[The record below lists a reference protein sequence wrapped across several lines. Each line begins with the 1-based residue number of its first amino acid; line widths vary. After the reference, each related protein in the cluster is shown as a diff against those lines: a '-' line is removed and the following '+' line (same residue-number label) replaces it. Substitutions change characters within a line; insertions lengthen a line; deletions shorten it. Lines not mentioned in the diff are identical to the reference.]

1 MNCKKLNAKELSYIT
16 GGKKKKGCVMYVLGK
31 CSVWMK

>member
-1 MNCKKLNAKELSYIT
+1 MISKKLNAKELSSIT

-31 CSVWMK
+31 CSIWMK